1 MNDQDTYKR
10 RSIILSHDSDCF
22 HHVEE
27 MRRWRDHLVNNA
39 NNKHKD
45 KLNLAELEFNLEYN
59 PLKLWRPWFRLEDS
73 YDYLQGATNV
83 EYREIMK
90 KMIFNCEDSAKDI
103 GRKKRIMLIKQK
115 VVGSDEVEVEC
126 WIKLTNPADEINLEI
141 INDEKKIKEKTTKK
155 KNHIMA
161 VGKLQDNFNK
171 EDKIK
176 KKIGKLQDTFN
187 HEDKIKKKIGDRSE
201 KRKTI
206 PIRRQKTRR
215 VFIQTLHNLTFGKED
230 HFGL

>member
-1 MNDQDTYKR
+1 MNDQETYKR
-10 RSIILSHDSDCF
+10 RTIILSHDSDCF

-27 MRRWRDHLVNNA
+27 MRCWKGLLADNA
-39 NNKHKD
+39 NSKHKD

-59 PLKLWRPWFRLEDS
+59 PQKLWRPWFRLEDS
-73 YDYLQGATNV
+73 YDYLQGATNA

-90 KMIFNCEDSAKDI
+90 KMIFNCEDSAKDN

-141 INDEKKIKEKTTKK
+141 INEKKIKEKVTKK

-161 VGKLQDNFNK
+161 VSKLQDNFNE

-176 KKIGKLQDTFN
+176 KKIGKIQDTFN
-187 HEDKIKKKIGDRSE
+187 HEDKIKKKTIGNSE
-201 KRKTI
+201 KKKTI

-215 VFIQTLHNLTFGKED
+215 VFIQTLHNLTFGKGD

>member
-27 MRRWRDHLVNNA
+27 MWRWRDHLVNNA

>member
-27 MRRWRDHLVNNA
+27 MWRWRDHLVNNA

-103 GRKKRIMLIKQK
+103 GKKKKIMLIKQK
-115 VVGSDEVEVEC
+115 IVGSDEVEVEC
-126 WIKLTNPADEINLEI
+126 WIKLTNPSDEINLEI
-141 INDEKKIKEKTTKK
+141 INEEKKTKKKATKK

-161 VGKLQDNFNK
+161 VGKLQDTFNH

-187 HEDKIKKKIGDRSE
+187 HEDKIKKKIENKSE
-201 KRKTI
+201 KNKTI

-230 HFGL
+230 HFGF

>member
-1 MNDQDTYKR
+1 MNNAVSQSNIRNLLCKQSREWSQVNSIVGSYQFTSNMNDQDTYKR

-73 YDYLQGATNV
+73 YDYLQGATNG
-83 EYREIMK
+83 EYREIIK

-103 GRKKRIMLIKQK
+103 G
-115 VVGSDEVEVEC
+115 
-126 WIKLTNPADEINLEI
+126 
-141 INDEKKIKEKTTKK
+141 
-155 KNHIMA
+155 
-161 VGKLQDNFNK
+161 
-171 EDKIK
+171 
-176 KKIGKLQDTFN
+176 
-187 HEDKIKKKIGDRSE
+187 
-201 KRKTI
+201 
-206 PIRRQKTRR
+206 
-215 VFIQTLHNLTFGKED
+215 
-230 HFGL
+230 